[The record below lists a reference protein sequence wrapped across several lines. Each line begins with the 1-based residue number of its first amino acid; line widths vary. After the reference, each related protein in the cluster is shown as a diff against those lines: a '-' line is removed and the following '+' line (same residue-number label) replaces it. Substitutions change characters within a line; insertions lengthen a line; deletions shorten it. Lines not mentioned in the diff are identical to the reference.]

1 VVEVTEDMVRSGDG
15 PMTVTSADALT
26 FPDEAVIFVV
36 PGAREVNSPEALIVP
51 TLLLLLD

>member
-1 VVEVTEDMVRSGDG
+1 VEVTEDMVRSGDG